1 MSEQT
6 DALPLTP
13 NFLATLMH
21 TDWEIQGYM
30 SEETMQLLRFSLR
43 NGLQVDADPDLQLP
57 YGLDPSDYP
66 AGTPE
71 SDFVRYKRMQIAS
84 LLTGPL
90 QNKTFLSEHIPMNVL
105 RFYTSMTPQNQV
117 LYKFICLV
125 HQNKNSRWPWGV
137 HDTVVIKWVAEMV
150 QAYTSRQTRVD
161 QVKLLL
167 QEGAWHEAARK
178 LWIRPEGNP
187 LNPLR
192 PVDVAKVLLNWMAPG
207 PPPLD
212 EGECVVLWETTY
224 SAFCKKD
231 DIGRRIQEEYPYV
244 FEVVVD
250 VVANMGKVYAP
261 LTEYD
266 TPSPFEGGE
275 THLEM
280 WSTLAKVV
288 GTLVDEEMLMVN
300 AQNRYM
306 RK

>member
-1 MSEQT
+1 MSAAET
-6 DALPLTP
+6 TVGFSLSPSEFHALP
-13 NFLATLMH
+13 ALMYA
-21 TDWEIQGYM
+21 DWETQGCI
-30 SEETMQLLRFSLR
+30 SPQTMELIRDMLRHSDLDR
-43 NGLQVDADPDLQLP
+43 DLDLQLP
-57 YGLDPSDYP
+57 CNWNHAQGSPQSDYM
-66 AGTPE
+66 
-71 SDFVRYKRMQIAS
+71 RYTIA
-84 LLTGPL
+84 LDAALATGPL
-90 QNKTFLSEHIPMNVL
+90 QDKTFLSEHITMAVL
-105 RFYTSMTPQNQV
+105 EFDRIMIPQNQV

-266 TPSPFEGGE
+266 TPSPFEGEE

-288 GTLVDEEMLMVN
+288 MTVVDKDFLV
-300 AQNRYM
+300 R
-306 RK
+306 